1 MNVSFSDLLG
11 GPDALVLPGVYDAL
25 SARMAEQA
33 GFEAA
38 FVSGFCV
45 VGSRFGVPDVG
56 LRAMADIAGA
66 VADIRSAC
74 KLPLFVDMDDG
85 YGDAKVAVHNLH
97 IYERMG
103 VAAVMVEDQRWPKR
117 CGHLDGKQVIPTDD
131 MVSKVRAMAGNRLVP
146 DTFIFARTDARAVLG
161 LDEAMRRGEQYI
173 AAGADGLFI
182 EAPQSVEELAKIG
195 RAFDVPLIANPLE
208 GGKSPVL
215 KPQEYRALGFS
226 VLPYGLH
233 LLMRVARV
241 MRDALKDL
249 RSQSFSMTYEDTALP
264 FAEYLNAVGLSD
276 WLALEQSQ
284 ETS

>member
-1 MNVSFSDLLG
+1 MANAFRALLE
-11 GPDALVLPGVYDAL
+11 GPSALVLPGVYDAL

-56 LRAMADIAGA
+56 LRAMADISGA
-66 VADIRSAC
+66 VADIRAAC

-97 IYERMG
+97 LYERLG
-103 VAAVMVEDQRWPKR
+103 VAAVMVEDQKWPKR
-117 CGHLDGKQVIPTDD
+117 CGHLDGKQVVPAED
-131 MVSKVRAMAGNRLVP
+131 MAAKVRAMARNRLDP
-146 DTFIFARTDARAVLG
+146 QTFIFARTDARAVLG
-161 LDEAMRRGEQYI
+161 LDEALRRGEQYL

-182 EAPQSVEELAKIG
+182 EAPQSVEELERIG
-195 RAFDVPLIANPLE
+195 RAFDVPLLANPLE

-215 KPQEYRALGFS
+215 TPQEYRALGFR
-226 VLPYGLH
+226 VIPYGLH

-241 MRDALKDL
+241 MRDALQDL
-249 RSQSFSMTYEDTALP
+249 RSQRFAMTYEQTALP
-264 FAEYLNAVGLSD
+264 FPEYLDAVGLPD
-276 WLALEQSQ
+276 WLALEQS
-284 ETS
+284 

>member
-1 MNVSFSDLLG
+1 MAQAFRDLLQ
-11 GPDALVLPGVYDAL
+11 GPGALVLPGVYDAL

-56 LRAMADIAGA
+56 LRAMGDISGA
-66 VADIRSAC
+66 VTDIRAAC

-103 VAAVMVEDQRWPKR
+103 VAAVMVEDQKWPKR
-117 CGHLDGKQVIPTDD
+117 CGHLDGKQVVPAED
-131 MVSKVRAMAGNRLVP
+131 MVAKVRAMARNRLDP
-146 DTFIFARTDARAVLG
+146 RTFIFARTDARAVLG
-161 LDEAMRRGEQYI
+161 LDEALRRGEQYL
-173 AAGADGLFI
+173 AAGADGLFV
-182 EAPQSVEELAKIG
+182 EAPQSVEELERIG
-195 RAFDVPLIANPLE
+195 KAFDVPLLANPLE

-215 KPQEYRALGFS
+215 TPQEYRALGFS

-241 MRDALKDL
+241 MRDALQDL
-249 RSQSFSMTYEDTALP
+249 RSQRFAMTYEETALP
-264 FAEYLNAVGLSD
+264 FPEYLEAVGLPD
-276 WLALEQSQ
+276 WLALEQQS
-284 ETS
+284 